1 MWIRWIKRK
10 AANDKFLNDNDGIG
24 KMSLKPDQ
32 SSKKTQLR
40 YLALLNPSLI
50 LGKEGKLTI
59 QEVVRNTR
67 LGLVFVL
74 VFVRHQ
80 VGLLD
85 LGKRRK
91 IKFQIKE

>member
-1 MWIRWIKRK
+1 
-10 AANDKFLNDNDGIG
+10 
-24 KMSLKPDQ
+24 MSLKPDQ
-32 SSKKTQLR
+32 SSKQTQLR

-50 LGKEGKLTI
+50 LTKQGKLTT
-59 QEVVRNTR
+59 QEVARNTR

-80 VGLLD
+80 VGPLD
-85 LGKRRK
+85 LGKRGK

>member
-1 MWIRWIKRK
+1 
-10 AANDKFLNDNDGIG
+10 
-24 KMSLKPDQ
+24 MSLKPDQ
-32 SSKKTQLR
+32 SSKQTQLR

-50 LGKEGKLTI
+50 LGKEGKLTT
-59 QEVVRNTR
+59 QEIVRNTR
-67 LGLVFVL
+67 LGLMFVL

-85 LGKRRK
+85 LGKRGK

>member
-1 MWIRWIKRK
+1 
-10 AANDKFLNDNDGIG
+10 
-24 KMSLKPDQ
+24 MSLKPDQ
-32 SSKKTQLR
+32 SSKQTQLR
-40 YLALLNPSLI
+40 HLALLNPSLI
-50 LGKEGKLTI
+50 LGKEGKLTT

-85 LGKRRK
+85 LGKRGK

>member
-1 MWIRWIKRK
+1 
-10 AANDKFLNDNDGIG
+10 
-24 KMSLKPDQ
+24 MSLKPDH
-32 SSKKTQLR
+32 SSKQTQR
-40 YLALLNPSLI
+40 WYLALLNPSLI
-50 LGKEGKLTI
+50 LGKEGKLTT

-67 LGLVFVL
+67 LGLMFVL

-85 LGKRRK
+85 LGKRGK